1 MTYSHN
7 STRSCKSLNSCVK
20 IYPGARLIEC
30 VTKRKQ
36 GIMREQTP
44 KRGHIVEFS
53 RKSRRRLMIM
63 FAKIVSKIMPLFV
76 TLTYP
81 DHYPDART
89 AKRQLKA
96 FLMRCKRRWPEF
108 GYIWRL
114 EFQKR
119 GAPHFHLFMWGIDPR
134 DAFVNMPRL
143 WYQVVGSNDI
153 KHLDHGCKVEK
164 IRSYR
169 GTMNYASK
177 YVCKVSEE
185 IPEDSLGR
193 FWGYGGKIPFSEA
206 VEITAQPHHVYRLMR
221 CLRRYTRM
229 ENKSIRSFFVGN
241 TDRWFEAYPAITGD
255 HPPF

>member
-1 MTYSHN
+1 
-7 STRSCKSLNSCVK
+7 
-20 IYPGARLIEC
+20 
-30 VTKRKQ
+30 
-36 GIMREQTP
+36 
-44 KRGHIVEFS
+44 
-53 RKSRRRLMIM
+53 
-63 FAKIVSKIMPLFV
+63 
-76 TLTYP
+76 
-81 DHYPDART
+81 
-89 AKRQLKA
+89 
-96 FLMRCKRRWPEF
+96 
-108 GYIWRL
+108 
-114 EFQKR
+114 
-119 GAPHFHLFMWGIDPR
+119 MWGIDPR
-134 DAFVNMPRL
+134 DAFVNMPHL